1 MLAGPD
7 WSPKRVETIDGLS
20 ETVPLLSPRRTIS
33 CTPEPSVSSAWPSA
47 FLSAKL
53 VFSHFCLPN
62 RIPLVFITFLFFKCR
77 KTDEVFLKPP
87 PFLRQ
92 EKMSLFPYREEK

>member
-7 WSPKRVETIDGLS
+7 WSPQRVGTIEGLS

-33 CTPEPSVSSAWPSA
+33 YTPEPRVSSAWPSA
-47 FLSAKL
+47 FLPAKL
-53 VFSHFCLPN
+53 VFSHFCLSN
-62 RIPLVFITFLFFKCR
+62 RIPLVFITFLLFKCR
-77 KTDEVFLKPP
+77 KTDEFFLKPP

-92 EKMSLFPYREEK
+92 EKMSVSL